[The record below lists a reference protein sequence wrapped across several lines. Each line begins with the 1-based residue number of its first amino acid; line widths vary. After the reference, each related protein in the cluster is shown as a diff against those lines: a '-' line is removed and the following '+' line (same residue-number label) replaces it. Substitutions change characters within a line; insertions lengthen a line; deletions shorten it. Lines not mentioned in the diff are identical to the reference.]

1 MFFGVSLNRAS
12 ARVRAP
18 HGRRLSAAARGR
30 RPPWRARPV
39 RNSDDMG
46 GMKNAPPEERRYVH
60 FRSVRTPLSS
70 LRTARLRRAA
80 VLQELAPLQQMS
92 CRLPG
97 FIGPVPP
104 PLLIRVEATCAI
116 QLSRRSPLRVVYPR
130 LAAVST
136 KNFALSARGG
146 RGRKRPARFRRSV
159 GVRLHLVPRK
169 TKRGGKGEAARGVSL
184 AAVGGCLRVDRG

>member
-30 RPPWRARPV
+30 RPPWRPRPA

-92 CRLPG
+92 CRLPS

-116 QLSRRSPLRVVYPR
+116 QLSRRSTLRVVYPR

-136 KNFALSARGG
+136 KNVNKKF
-146 RGRKRPARFRRSV
+146 RP
-159 GVRLHLVPRK
+159 L
-169 TKRGGKGEAARGVSL
+169 AARPEEARQVPAKRRRQASFG
-184 AAVGGCLRVDRG
+184 AEED

>member
-1 MFFGVSLNRAS
+1 
-12 ARVRAP
+12 
-18 HGRRLSAAARGR
+18 
-30 RPPWRARPV
+30 
-39 RNSDDMG
+39 
-46 GMKNAPPEERRYVH
+46 
-60 FRSVRTPLSS
+60 S

-116 QLSRRSPLRVVYPR
+116 QLSRRSTLRVVYPR

-136 KNFALSARGG
+136 KNVNKKF
-146 RGRKRPARFRRSV
+146 RP
-159 GVRLHLVPRK
+159 L
-169 TKRGGKGEAARGVSL
+169 AARPEEARQVPAKRRRQASFG
-184 AAVGGCLRVDRG
+184 AEEGEKRREGGGGQGGEPGRRRG